1 MVTIRLTDFLLMI
14 LTGLACVA
22 VVYLVA
28 MIRKLTAVLDDMRKT
43 SARIDQV
50 IPHIQN
56 LCTSTEETMRS
67 VKGLSDQGT
76 RVAADVADVTGELRE
91 VADDVVA
98 RYHGLVSAFD
108 SVSVLASSFK
118 AGLAAVQALRHSDD
132 QVSDPEGPSEET
144 DDEEGN
150 L

>member
-14 LTGLACVA
+14 LTGLTCVA
-22 VVYLVA
+22 VVYLVV
-28 MIRKLTAVLDDMRKT
+28 MIRKLTSVLDDMRKT

-56 LCTSTEETMRS
+56 LCTTTEETMRS

-76 RVAADVADVTGELRE
+76 RVASDVADVTGELRE
-91 VADDVVA
+91 VAEDVVA
-98 RYHGLVSAFD
+98 RYHGLIKAFD
-108 SVSVLASSFK
+108 TVNMLASSFK
-118 AGLAAVQALRHSDD
+118 AGLAAVQALKGSGE
-132 QVSDPEGPSEET
+132 QMSDPEGPSEE

>member
-14 LTGLACVA
+14 LTGLTCVA
-22 VVYLVA
+22 VIYLVV
-28 MIRKLTAVLDDMRKT
+28 MIRKLTSVLDDMRKT

-56 LCTSTEETMRS
+56 LCTTTEETMRS

-76 RVAADVADVTGELRE
+76 RVASDVADVTGELRE
-91 VADDVVA
+91 VAEDVVA
-98 RYHGLVSAFD
+98 RYHGLIKAFD
-108 SVSVLASSFK
+108 TVNMLASSFK
-118 AGLAAVQALRHSDD
+118 AGLAAVQALKGSGE
-132 QVSDPEGPSEET
+132 QMSDPEGPSEE

>member
-14 LTGLACVA
+14 LTGLTCVA
-22 VVYLVA
+22 VIYLVV
-28 MIRKLTAVLDDMRKT
+28 MIRKLTSVLDDMRKT

-56 LCTSTEETMRS
+56 LCTTTEETMRS

-91 VADDVVA
+91 VAEDVVA
-98 RYHGLVSAFD
+98 RYHGMIKAFD
-108 SVSVLASSFK
+108 TVNMLVSSFK
-118 AGLAAVQALRHSDD
+118 AGLAAVQALKRSEE
-132 QVSDPEGPSEET
+132 QMSDPEGPSEEA